1 MTFFENKLQKR
12 RDAFNGWFE
21 PLIDIAA
28 IPPNYFMKN
37 PRNFKTIAVLAGLA
51 LTVSSASAVTLLTE
65 DWEDAGW
72 SGTDINANTSLH
84 DLVGYGLNQDN
95 PTTLNGAGVGG
106 NVLRDQGGFGGV
118 YGSAVN
124 SGNAVRVRSSNGAML
139 NRSPLALSA
148 FDTVTFSFDLKANTA
163 NYVHVVEFST
173 NQAFTAP
180 ILLDTFDGNS
190 DLGLWLAKSYTLTN
204 GVDATFTDD
213 SYFRVR
219 KLRPNP
225 AGTNG
230 GSNPTSFTYDN
241 LLIEAES
248 LSVIPEPSSLALL
261 GLGGIAILL
270 RRRK

>member
-1 MTFFENKLQKR
+1 MKLQK
-12 RDAFNGWFE
+12 NSQS
-21 PLIDIAA
+21 IA
-28 IPPNYFMKN
+28 I
-37 PRNFKTIAVLAGLA
+37 ILGLA
-51 LTVSSASAVTLLTE
+51 LTVCSASAATLLFE
-65 DWEDAGW
+65 DWQDAGW
-72 SGTDINANTSLH
+72 SGTDINNNNSLH
-84 DLVGYGLNQDN
+84 DLIGYGLNDNN
-95 PTTLNGAGVGG
+95 PTTLLNGGVGTGG

-118 YGSAVN
+118 YGTGAN

-139 NRSPLALSA
+139 NRNALALSA

-173 NQAFTAP
+173 DQAFTSP

-230 GSNPTSFTYDN
+230 GSNPTSYTYDN
-241 LLIEAES
+241 LLIEAS
-248 LSVIPEPSSLALL
+248 AAVVIPEPSSVALL
-261 GLGGIAILL
+261 GLGGIALLL